1 MSEESAWSL
10 RRPGGFTL
18 IEVIGALVIFA
29 VGVLMVIQSSG
40 ALSDQMRYSA
50 RTSEI
55 VVLAHEW
62 LDSLEATPFDS
73 LTVGS
78 SSDTVTV
85 SGLRF
90 RRRAVL
96 TLRSAVLM
104 EIEVSVAPADT
115 TRGPSYTAR
124 SYSAAY
130 W

>member
-1 MSEESAWSL
+1 MAWSL
-10 RRPGGFTL
+10 RRRGGFTL

-40 ALSDQMRYSA
+40 ALSEQMRYSA

-73 LTVGS
+73 LTAGS
-78 SSDTVTV
+78 SSDTVAV

-104 EIEVSVAPADT
+104 ELEVSVAPADT
-115 TRGPSYTAR
+115 ARGPSYMAR